1 MKALRV
7 RPESHTGGFLSVS
20 FCLDPVFTQ
29 KLICHWTVKV
39 NVFFFSPPVPPVR
52 AISFPP

>member
-39 NVFFFSPPVPPVR
+39 NVFFFSPPVLPVR